1 MATSLHYKFGLG
13 DEVKLICRPADTSSI
28 YCCALFDNNLPD
40 TIYKISGW
48 GWVEEE
54 LGVFKQY
61 YRLDAYCDKYL
72 NYDNRIAEEEIIPV
86 GETHPFDDTE
96 LVYKSVNGDEIK
108 IGTTGYSSIYY
119 GGENNTYISPDF
131 TFTEWGTV
139 QKITKFVEKS
149 SVRKEVIMS
158 EEVRNEYNREIKSYE
173 PTQADGHLRTHFP
186 YLLLTKADD
195 NFIKEYVKSLGK
207 RRIKAA
213 LTDPK
218 HHDYH
223 CIKSWLENMG
233 VYEEVCKLAK
243 RGSKS
248 SSTKTTKPKKE
259 KQPTSKKKDK
269 LEELLNGLSDADK
282 KRLKE
287 MLK

>member
-1 MATSLHYKFGLG
+1 
-13 DEVKLICRPADTSSI
+13 
-28 YCCALFDNNLPD
+28 
-40 TIYKISGW
+40 
-48 GWVEEE
+48 
-54 LGVFKQY
+54 
-61 YRLDAYCDKYL
+61 
-72 NYDNRIAEEEIIPV
+72 
-86 GETHPFDDTE
+86 
-96 LVYKSVNGDEIK
+96 
-108 IGTTGYSSIYY
+108 
-119 GGENNTYISPDF
+119 
-131 TFTEWGTV
+131 
-139 QKITKFVEKS
+139 
-149 SVRKEVIMS
+149 VRKEVIMS

-173 PTQADGHLRTHFP
+173 PTQADGRLRTHFP

-195 NFIKEYVKSLGK
+195 DFIKEYVKSLGK

-213 LTDPK
+213 LTDSK

-243 RGSKS
+243 RSSS
-248 SSTKTTKPKKE
+248 SSTKTTKLKKE
-259 KQPTSKKKDK
+259 NQTASKKKDK